1 MMTVHVLH
9 AGDGYTY
16 LTRQVASGDVQRER
30 GQELADYYTA
40 QGAPPGR
47 WAGRGAAALGM
58 EGQVTEAHMKALF
71 GEGLHP
77 DADRLTVENIRAGM
91 NAEAAIEATR
101 LGRKF
106 PRFANEN
113 PFGEAVMAAC
123 KEHSDQTGK
132 WPVFTEK
139 KAIEQRIA
147 RERME
152 SAGIVGTVSDDEVR
166 AYIKSQRNTTRQ
178 PVAGY
183 DLVFTPAKSV
193 SVLWGLGD
201 DSVRRAVSEAHAAAV
216 ARSMDWIEAE
226 CGYTRRG
233 KAGVEQITS
242 EGLTV
247 AAFDHFDNR
256 AGDPN
261 LHTHCAVS
269 NRVLSEDGK
278 WRALDARVLHRAAV
292 AASETYNLAIE
303 DELTRRLEGVR
314 FTDSER
320 GAGKRVVREIEG
332 IDRRLCDE
340 FSRRPSIERRLAELS
355 REYRA
360 NHGCDPDKATQHK
373 LAQQATLETREGKAK
388 PRSLASMRE
397 EWEATANRVLGAGG
411 VAAMLADACAGSAP
425 GRVSA
430 EALDRQAVAE
440 RAIARVGR
448 DRSTWTRF
456 HVTAEVSRQLA
467 GHRFGSADER
477 AEAVE
482 QITTLALAGHS
493 VTVSAPPTEV
503 PNSMRRRDG
512 ESVLTQHCSTQYSS
526 AAVLAA
532 ERRVLDA
539 ASEPTA
545 LVLDR
550 AVVTAAAHAHEA
562 SEGFALNA
570 GQLALAHHFAGSG
583 ALVAAGVGPA
593 GTGKTTAMQVVARAW
608 EGTGGGV
615 VALGPSARAAD
626 VLGDELGTAGR
637 TLADVLVRHKHGLD
651 CGINPGDLVLLD
663 EAGMAATMDVDEL
676 VSIARERG
684 AVVRLL
690 GDPQQLAAVESGG
703 LLRDVAEQ
711 TDAPELREIHRFSDS
726 SEAEATLRLRE
737 GDRSV
742 TDWYTGR
749 GRVSTGLSVGLV
761 EDVLSEHLRDLDD
774 GASSLMIAADNETVR
789 ALNERAHMEHL
800 RRAPDADGG
809 AVALSDGLA
818 AVIGDRIVTRRNDR
832 RLRPIGA
839 DDPAAGNRVRNGDLW
854 TVEGIEGGALT
865 VRSTEHGGV
874 VTLPPEYVSRH
885 TELGY
890 ASTVHR
896 AQGMTVDRCRVLVS
910 AGMNRQAL
918 YVAASRGRHVN
929 QLYVADDELPDIEA
943 ERPDPETPPAVVTLR
958 AIIARDASDATA
970 HRTRAEST
978 DEARSLPTLVS
989 EYAAVHDRIS
999 DALAHRLLDDRVSET
1014 LASSAHWKRARAILA
1029 IAAETDDRL
1038 PTLVDAALSDLDG
1051 QWDEERFCDRLVV
1064 HARARRSPGS
1074 SSGLRRSLGLSGT
1087 PLAQPGVDPDLH
1099 ATLVAM
1105 GERVDRAAAVAADAA
1120 AGAPWQ
1126 DELPAA
1132 PAGAEDVRAGLVAEI
1147 AVWRAYHQVPDTENT
1162 PVPEDA
1168 GDERGRQRLRDR
1180 LLSYRAQAVTKLDP
1194 VRSLDDGELARRRAG
1209 ARARL
1214 ATMRTDHALARAR
1227 AQELAAG
1234 PAQARVRRE
1243 LDRLHDLA
1251 RRINERERLAAE
1263 RPRVAGRR
1271 PAEAA
1276 HLDRQ
1281 LTELDRTLPP
1291 RAQWAGI
1298 IAQASNTAEQR
1309 ARMDTATDTD
1319 RHDLSQART
1328 HVDRLAA
1335 DVERQH
1341 RTLTNLDNEATRRG
1355 GVPTTAAP
1363 TTDAGLP
1370 PTPPTA
1376 GSDRGP
1382 ELD

>member
-47 WAGRGAAALGM
+47 WTGRGAVALGM

-91 NAEAAIEATR
+91 SAEAAIEATR

-123 KEHSDQTGK
+123 KEHSDATGK
-132 WPVFTEK
+132 WPVFAEK
-139 KAIEQRIA
+139 KDIEQRIA
-147 RERME
+147 RERMAA
-152 SAGIVGTVSDDEVR
+152 AGIVGTVSDDEVR
-166 AYIKSQRNTTRQ
+166 DYIKSQRNTTRQ

-201 DSVRRAVSEAHAAAV
+201 ERIRRAVSDAHAAAV
-216 ARSMDWIEAE
+216 ARSMEWVEAE

-320 GAGKRVVREIEG
+320 GAGKRAVREVEG
-332 IDRRLCDE
+332 IDRELCEE

-388 PRSLASMRE
+388 PRSLAQMRE
-397 EWEATANRVLGAGG
+397 EWKATADRVLGAGG
-411 VAAMLADACAGSAP
+411 VAAMLSDACPESTSGPVADA
-425 GRVSA
+425 
-430 EALDRQAVAE
+430 ALDRRAVAE
-440 RAIARVGR
+440 TAIARVGR

-467 GHRFGSADER
+467 GHRFGTADER

-482 QITTLALAGHS
+482 QITGLALAGHS
-493 VTVSAPPTEV
+493 VTVSAPATDV
-503 PNSMRRRDG
+503 PASMRRRDG

-550 AVVTAAAHAHEA
+550 TIVTAAAHEHEA

-608 EGTGGGV
+608 ESTGAAV

-626 VLGDELGTAGR
+626 VLGDELGTTGR
-637 TLADVLVRHKHGLD
+637 TLADVLVRHRHGLD

-663 EAGMAATMDVDEL
+663 EAGMAATADVDEL

-684 AVVRLL
+684 AAVRLL

-711 TDAPELREIHRFSDS
+711 TGAPELREIHRFSDA

-761 EDVLSEHLRDLDD
+761 EDVLSEHLSDLED

-789 ALNERAHMEHL
+789 ALNERAHMEHVS
-800 RRAPDADGG
+800 RSPAAGG
-809 AVALSDGLA
+809 AVVLSDGLT

-854 TVEGIEGGALT
+854 TVEGIEDGTLT

-958 AIIARDASDATA
+958 SIIGRDGSDATA
-970 HRTRAEST
+970 HRTRAESA

-999 DALAHRLLDDRVSET
+999 DELTHRLLDGRVPET
-1014 LASSAHWKRARAILA
+1014 LESSAHWKRARAILA

-1038 PTLVDAALSDLDG
+1038 PALVDAALDDLDG
-1051 QWDEERFCDRLVV
+1051 QWDDERFCDRLVV

-1074 SSGLRRSLGLSGT
+1074 PTGLRRSLGLSGT
-1087 PLAQPGVDPDLH
+1087 PLAQPGVNPELH
-1099 ATLVAM
+1099 TTLTAM
-1105 GERVDRAAAVAADAA
+1105 GEKIDRAAAVAADAA
-1120 AGAPWQ
+1120 AGAAWQ
-1126 DELPAA
+1126 DQVPAA
-1132 PAGAEDVRAGLVAEI
+1132 PAGAEDVRAGLLAEI
-1147 AVWRAYHQVPDTENT
+1147 AVWRAYHQVPDTET
-1162 PVPEDA
+1162 APVPEDG
-1168 GDERGRQRLRDR
+1168 GDERSRQRLRDR
-1180 LLSYRAQAVTKLDP
+1180 LLSYRAQAATKLDP
-1194 VRSLDDGELARRRAG
+1194 VRSLEDGELARRQAG

-1214 ATMRTDHALARAR
+1214 ATMRTDHALARSR
-1227 AQELAAG
+1227 VQELAAG
-1234 PAQARVRRE
+1234 PAQATVRRD

-1251 RRINERERLAAE
+1251 RRITEHERLSAE
-1263 RPRVAGRR
+1263 RLHLAGLR
-1271 PAEAA
+1271 PAEVARI
-1276 HLDRQ
+1276 DRQ
-1281 LTELDRTLPP
+1281 LSELARTLPP
-1291 RAQWAGI
+1291 RAQWARI
-1298 IAQASNTAEQR
+1298 VAQASNTAEQR
-1309 ARMDTATDTD
+1309 ARMDTAADTD
-1319 RHDLSQART
+1319 RHDLTQARA

-1335 DVERQH
+1335 DVEREH
-1341 RTLTNLDNEATRRG
+1341 RTLTSLDNEATRRG
-1355 GVPTTAAP
+1355 GVPTTTAHSP
-1363 TTDAGLP
+1363 DAGLP
-1370 PTPPTA
+1370 PTPPTR